1 MLAPMEKFNMLI
13 LRTHA
18 STRPLSKCVACKL
31 TIMQIAIV
39 AMGAALNSTA
49 SAAVVEPG
57 QFGAPLQVSSNSGA
71 PTRTCAVGAPAK
83 TPCITGHSEANY
95 NCGNLNEW
103 NVAKSYAHDSG
114 INSSTLAVNVSNAD
128 QLNLQRLVAPKKGYL
143 LSDQD
148 YFGVFK

>member
-1 MLAPMEKFNMLI
+1 MEQFNMLI

-39 AMGAALNSTA
+39 AMGAALNS
-49 SAAVVEPG
+49 AARADVVEPG
-57 QFGAPLQVSSNSGA
+57 QFGAPLQVSSNGGA
-71 PTRTCAVGAPAK
+71 PTRTRAVGTPAK

>member
-1 MLAPMEKFNMLI
+1 MLAPMEQFNMLI

-39 AMGAALNSTA
+39 AMGAALNNTA
-49 SAAVVEPG
+49 RADVVEPG

-71 PTRTCAVGAPAK
+71 PTRTRAVGAPAK

-95 NCGNLNEW
+95 NCGNSNQW
-103 NVAKSYAHDSG
+103 NVAQSCANDRG
-114 INSSTLAVNVSNAD
+114 MNASTRAVNVSNAD
-128 QLNLQRLVAPKKGYL
+128 QLNLQPLVAPKITPL
-143 LSDQD
+143 WNEQN